1 MSSRFPHPLPARPA
15 SPTSSAPPP
24 TTLAASHAQAR
35 GPEPNRPPHRLLDVF
50 YRTHRALANLL
61 PLELILRAEDTSSY
75 ITFVKQTI
83 VATCTVDER
92 DDEGWRALQQLKH
105 EAGDV
110 VTVGMQEVLAQVH
123 TRIFAQHAKKLA
135 KNRQAPGTWTS
146 STPKNVL
153 CLGHRPVCRPG
164 MTISLTSLCALQID
178 ITTSRPHDL
187 TTSRSTCVPPMPS
200 YGTEPPRFTWCRS
213 TSTDWIRSGQETQP
227 KIGTNAMIH
236 LLASPD
242 LAVFSLLPNG
252 CLLQCSGTPLAE
264 LITLASRAAK
274 GDVAKPSRKRKRS
287 RAKSKFQS
295 EPIDI
300 DGPVPMD
307 VDEVKATGFVTGP
320 LPAAP
325 DFVEPNRPSTA
336 PMSRTASSMDV
347 DDHNF
352 DSNLATLK
360 RKQNEGLARPVKRK
374 KLPTLNSPSEIVIP
388 RMRLYHAR
396 PNKDPK
402 ARLVYGLSNKR
413 KRGLPYQG
421 RLSSRREAEPFL
433 PLDILTRLPAMFPPA
448 AQQTKADAGQLLGGA
463 RHLAKYIFPRQ
474 FGLHNVF
481 TYPKPRLNVEVV
493 SDHHDRE
500 IEIKKLGTVKTPER
514 VKPTLPML
522 QRMMLL
528 HSRCNYRKML
538 DRYCPKKVT
547 KEANLSQAERAVLLN
562 LMSQPDTQ
570 SPHVEPSAKDHEEDE
585 EDETPMAH
593 GASQARAR
601 VRAKPRFTEYMCS
614 TYEVICYVTA
624 IVRDTIP
631 RDFWGSKSNENL
643 VLKHAGEF
651 LRLRRFETMSLHTL
665 LQGLCVADCDWL
677 LPLSATRPRNRFQRA
692 PSVEM
697 AKRREVLMEFLYWFF
712 DGFIVDLV
720 RGDDLALQKTA
731 FCVTDSATHDKKAIY
746 FRHDDWSSICG
757 PSLSSIRQT
766 MFDSIP
772 DEKAHVLLADRQ
784 LGFSFLRLLPK
795 ATGFRPIVNLARKP
809 LITGPFGR
817 KELGKTIN
825 KVLQASFDVLTFEKN
840 RKPQLV
846 GSLVGSPMDIL
857 ERLKAYK
864 IKMSKNGTQPLPTL
878 YFVKVDVQGAYDS
891 VKQEK
896 LLSIVDKVLTES
908 DYAVQKYAQVILQ
921 SRKPFR
927 SWRRLACPE
936 DDQDQFEHLAK
947 KIAARTLEGVLS
959 DQVVYQSITRPE
971 VMKLL
976 REHITANLV
985 KFGTHFYKQKD
996 GIPQGSV
1003 LSSLLCSLFYG
1014 DMEHKVLKF
1023 TNDPNSVGSGSENS
1037 TGFHQLS
1044 FGQYPIVQLLL
1055 RYVDDFLF
1063 ITTQKPLAARFL
1075 RVMDRGIPEYGCKI
1089 SPEKRLTNFDI
1100 ALRPEEVVPPWRDPA
1115 FPWCGHTI
1123 NTGNLDVRA
1132 DTTRSSESDITNK
1145 LTVQRHSKPGESFL
1159 HSMMVQVKVRSYLLY
1174 LDTSHNTLYTVLLNI
1189 YQSMAIVAIKF
1200 VAYVREWKQAR
1211 TRMRKDFFLG
1221 AVRGTVGYGWSL
1233 IRFRCGGKKAKKF
1246 GAEFGVGKNVVLWL
1260 STQAFIH
1267 ILSYQLNV
1275 WSWVVNELEAD
1286 LILLPLTHEERS
1298 LVRSVATDEGNVFI
1312 EKTLQRTR
1320 RA

>member
-1 MSSRFPHPLPARPA
+1 MSSRFRHPLPARPA

-24 TTLAASHAQAR
+24 TTLAASHAQAK

-50 YRTHRALANLL
+50 YRTHEALASLL
-61 PLELILRAEDTSSY
+61 PLELIFRAEDTSSY

-92 DDEGWRALQQLKH
+92 DDQGWRALQQLQH

-135 KNRQAPGTWTS
+135 KTRQAPGTWMS

-153 CLGHRPVCRPG
+153 CLGHRPVCQSEWR
-164 MTISLTSLCALQID
+164 SASRAYARSKL
-178 ITTSRPHDL
+178 TSRPHDL
-187 TTSRSTCVPPMPS
+187 TTSRSTCAT
-200 YGTEPPRFTWCRS
+200 YAILWDGTAS
-213 TSTDWIRSGQETQP
+213 IRLVQVNVYRLDSVGTGDTT
-227 KIGTNAMIH
+227 KVVNDHVNTTLGSISISKNWLTLLRRIGINAMIH
-236 LLASPD
+236 LLSSPD

-264 LITLASRAAK
+264 LTTLASRAAK
-274 GDVAKPSRKRKRS
+274 SDVAKPSRKRKRS
-287 RAKSKFQS
+287 RAKSKSQS
-295 EPIDI
+295 DAIDI

-307 VDEVKATGFVTGP
+307 VDEVKASGFVTGP

-325 DFVEPNRPSTA
+325 DFVEPNRPSAA

-347 DDHNF
+347 DDNNF
-352 DSNLATLK
+352 DSNLATSK
-360 RKQNEGLARPVKRK
+360 RKQNEGSARPAKRK
-374 KLPTLNSPSEIVIP
+374 KLATLNSPSEIVIP

-396 PNKDPK
+396 PNKGPK
-402 ARLVYGLSNKR
+402 ARLVYGLSNKH
-413 KRGLPYQG
+413 
-421 RLSSRREAEPFL
+421 
-433 PLDILTRLPAMFPPA
+433 ILTRLPAMFPPA

-547 KEANLSQAERAVLLN
+547 KEANLSQAERAVLLK
-562 LMSQPDTQ
+562 LMSQPETQ

-601 VRAKPRFTEYMCS
+601 VKAKPRFTEYMCS

-624 IVRDTIP
+624 VVRDTIP

-720 RGDDLALQKTA
+720 RTA

-757 PSLSSIRQT
+757 PSLGSIRQT

-891 VKQEK
+891 IKQEK

-947 KIAARTLEGVLS
+947 KIAARTHEGVLS

-1014 DMEHKVLKF
+1014 DMEQKVLKF
-1023 TNDPNSVGSGSENS
+1023 TDDPDSVGSDSENS
-1037 TGFHQLS
+1037 AGFNQLS

-1132 DTTRSSESDITNK
+1132 DTTRSSESGQFV
-1145 LTVQRHSKPGESFL
+1145 L
-1159 HSMMVQVKVRSYLLY
+1159 SYL
-1174 LDTSHNTLYTVLLNI
+1174 
-1189 YQSMAIVAIKF
+1189 
-1200 VAYVREWKQAR
+1200 AR
-1211 TRMRKDFFLG
+1211 ITR
-1221 AVRGTVGYGWSL
+1221 
-1233 IRFRCGGKKAKKF
+1233 
-1246 GAEFGVGKNVVLWL
+1246 
-1260 STQAFIH
+1260 
-1267 ILSYQLNV
+1267 
-1275 WSWVVNELEAD
+1275 
-1286 LILLPLTHEERS
+1286 
-1298 LVRSVATDEGNVFI
+1298 DES
-1312 EKTLQRTR
+1312 Q
-1320 RA
+1320 